1 MKKLLIIILILNIIN
16 FIVLTTVRIRINEID
31 FSVEDFALTN
41 KCDTVINKVRI
52 DSIEYVIKSKDS
64 IINKI
69 KYDEKEYNKKIDALD
84 DDANVKLF
92 KELVSN

>member
-1 MKKLLIIILILNIIN
+1 MSIVNLILL
-16 FIVLTTVRIRINEID
+16 VLIYGKVHFAVDD
-31 FSVEDFALTN
+31 FVLFN
-41 KCDTVINKVRI
+41 KCDTTINKVRI
-52 DSIEYVIKSKDS
+52 DSIEYLIKSKDS

-69 KYDEKEYNKKIDALD
+69 KYNEKEYSKKIDALD

>member
-1 MKKLLIIILILNIIN
+1 MKKLLVAVFIMSILNLIIL
-16 FIVLTTVRIRINEID
+16 VLIYGRCPLG
-31 FSVEDFALTN
+31 EDVFVPAN

-52 DSIEYVIKSKDS
+52 DSIEYIIKSKDS

-69 KYDEKEYNKKIDALD
+69 KYNEKEYSNKIDALD

-92 KELVSN
+92 KELVSK

>member
-1 MKKLLIIILILNIIN
+1 MKKLLVAVFIMSILNLIIL
-16 FIVLTTVRIRINEID
+16 VLMYGRCPLG
-31 FSVEDFALTN
+31 EDVFVPAN

-52 DSIEYVIKSKDS
+52 DSIEYIIKSKDS

-69 KYDEKEYNKKIDALD
+69 KYNEKEHSKKIDALD

-92 KELVSN
+92 KELVSK

>member
-1 MKKLLIIILILNIIN
+1 MKKLLVGVVFLSIVNFVLLVLICDNVRLVVDE
-16 FIVLTTVRIRINEID
+16 FVLP
-31 FSVEDFALTN
+31 S
-41 KCDTVINKVRI
+41 KCDTFINKVRI
-52 DSIEYVIKSKDS
+52 DSIEYIIRSKDS

-69 KYDEKEYNKKIDALD
+69 KYNEKEYSKKIDALD

>member
-1 MKKLLIIILILNIIN
+1 MKKLLVGVIFLSIVNLILL
-16 FIVLTTVRIRINEID
+16 VLIYGKVRFVVDD
-31 FSVEDFALTN
+31 FVLFN
-41 KCDTVINKVRI
+41 KCDTTINKVRI
-52 DSIEYVIKSKDS
+52 DSIEYIIKSKDS

-69 KYDEKEYNKKIDALD
+69 KYNEKKYSKKIDALD

>member
-1 MKKLLIIILILNIIN
+1 MKKLLITVLFFGLTNIVINVVIIIYLN
-16 FIVLTTVRIRINEID
+16 VR
-31 FSVEDFALTN
+31 FPVEDFANPN

-52 DSIEYVIKSKDS
+52 DSIEYIIKSKDS

-69 KYDEKEYNKKIDALD
+69 KYDTKEHYNKIDALD

-92 KELVSN
+92 KELVSK